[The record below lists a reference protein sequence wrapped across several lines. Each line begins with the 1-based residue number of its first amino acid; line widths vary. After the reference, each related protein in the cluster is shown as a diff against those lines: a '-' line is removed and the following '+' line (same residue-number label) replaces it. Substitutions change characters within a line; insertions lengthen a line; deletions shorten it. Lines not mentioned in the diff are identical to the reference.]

1 MRYPKRALISQIL
14 NRNRSET
21 SALQLFGHTHAWYE
35 PKSNFQLHESLD
47 SFNRRQLERDV
58 ERRAVLRRSLD
69 YSLPRTGV
77 DVMRDERFLAELV
90 NGDRFTLRQ
99 RMIGMHDQ
107 HQFVLEHRKRF
118 EVAVD
123 RLESHQ
129 GKIHLTVQHFA
140 R

>member
-1 MRYPKRALISQIL
+1 
-14 NRNRSET
+14 
-21 SALQLFGHTHAWYE
+21 
-35 PKSNFQLHESLD
+35 PKSNLQLHESLD
-47 SFNRRQLERDV
+47 SLNRRQLERDV
-58 ERRAVLRRSLD
+58 ERRAMLRKNLD
-69 YSLPRTGV
+69 YPLPRAGV
-77 DVMRDERFLAELV
+77 DVMRHERFLAEFL
-90 NGDRFTLRQ
+90 NGNRLALRQ

-129 GKIHLTVQHFA
+129 SEIDVAVQHCT